1 VKRIIMC
8 AVSACAFL
16 AYWSPRA
23 AAQDEQYSGTIIRKP
38 SASYVL
44 QMDDGKLLGAK
55 WTSDDDGWSIGDRV
69 ILTTENGEG
78 FMFNEDR
85 RTEVDVFL
93 YNASETGDEEE

>member
-1 VKRIIMC
+1 MC
-8 AVSACAFL
+8 AVLACAFL
-16 AYWSPRA
+16 ACSALRTG
-23 AAQDEQYSGTIIRKP
+23 AQDEWYPGTIIRKP

-44 QMDDGKLLGAK
+44 QMDDGKLLDAK
-55 WTSDDDGWSIGDRV
+55 RTSGDDDWSIGDRV

-78 FMFNEDR
+78 VMFNEDR

>member
-1 VKRIIMC
+1 MC
-8 AVSACAFL
+8 AVLACAFL
-16 AYWSPRA
+16 ACWSPRA
-23 AAQDEQYSGTIIRKP
+23 AAQDERYSGTIIRKP

-44 QMDDGKLLGAK
+44 QMDDGKLLDAR
-55 WTSDDDGWSIGDRV
+55 TSDDDGWSIGDRV
-69 ILTTENGEG
+69 FLTTENGEG